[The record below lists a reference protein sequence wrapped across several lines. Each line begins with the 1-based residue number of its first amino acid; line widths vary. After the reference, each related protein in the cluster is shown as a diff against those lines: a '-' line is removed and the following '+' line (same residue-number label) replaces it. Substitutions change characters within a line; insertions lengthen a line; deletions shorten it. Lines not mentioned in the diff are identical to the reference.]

1 MKHPTDDELAAFSLG
16 NLQGPS
22 ADTMVSHLKKCSDC
36 RSVVASHSTDNLFGR
51 IQAAQPL
58 ARPATGEIPSDR
70 YGTPKSISPL
80 QYGLAMILA
89 FGGVGLIV
97 LVIAVLRA
105 DAPKGTILVKGT
117 PERAGVRADGIPPQ
131 KTPLGGQSVSAKS
144 AKDNPP
150 SADPRPILPRRA
162 LIISPENYLLLN
174 RTQFFQQDVGR
185 GEFENTLI
193 RGFSAGA
200 PLNISPDQVFV
211 LSDSDLLRTAIPPQK
226 GVVEK
231 AIRDFCESSRAADRI
246 LFLWSGH
253 ACDIAGKTYLIPLE
267 GDKDAQETCIPL
279 DWVYEQLAQCKAR
292 QKVLIFDAFRYPP
305 ARGLELPATGAM
317 TEAVARQLDAPPA
330 GVQVWS
336 ACSGGQQ
343 SIEFESGSV
352 FQLAMKEALSEM
364 SAGALVKGSDPLL
377 LEPLVIRVNQIM
389 KVRLAREASESD
401 FTQTSRLSGK
411 EAARFVA
418 PSAEAR
424 PPAVVFSDPD
434 KSETQNADIGEILHE
449 IKEFRPTKQSQE
461 AQLQTLR
468 VASLPSLPVETMALY
483 RDEGF
488 NPFALSEKE
497 LKAELVRN
505 KEKYPL
511 RVATFEAGSKLR
523 ESMDLRLKE
532 YLPSAAGSES
542 DLNRKKQFL
551 SEAKDPT
558 AAIAELEKMLEHMK
572 IAGKER
578 EKETNKRWLAHF
590 DMAEARLMSRL
601 VYLHEYKNL
610 IAQIRTDTLPG
621 LHDKVHVGWHV
632 NTSPQVQA
640 KDAKVNALAKEASKA
655 WNRIEREHPK
665 TPWAVIARREKS
677 VSRGM
682 TWAPTRR

>member
-1 MKHPTDDELAAFSLG
+1 M
-16 NLQGPS
+16 
-22 ADTMVSHLKKCSDC
+22 
-36 RSVVASHSTDNLFGR
+36 
-51 IQAAQPL
+51 
-58 ARPATGEIPSDR
+58 
-70 YGTPKSISPL
+70 
-80 QYGLAMILA
+80 
-89 FGGVGLIV
+89 
-97 LVIAVLRA
+97 
-105 DAPKGTILVKGT
+105 
-117 PERAGVRADGIPPQ
+117 
-131 KTPLGGQSVSAKS
+131 SVSAKP
-144 AKDNPP
+144 AETMKPP
-150 SADPRPILPRRA
+150 LAEPGAIMPRRA

-231 AIRDFCESSRAADRI
+231 AIRDFCESSRAPDRI

-279 DWVYEQLAQCKAR
+279 DWVYDQLAQCKAR

-336 ACSGGQQ
+336 ACASGQR

-364 SAGALVKGSDPLL
+364 SAFAPVKGSDPLL
-377 LEPLVIRVNQIM
+377 LEPLVARVNQIM

-468 VASLPSLPVETMALY
+468 VAALPSLPVETMALY

-511 RVATFEAGSKLR
+511 RVATFEAASKLR
-523 ESMDLRLKE
+523 ESMDLRIKE
-532 YLPSAAGSES
+532 YLPGSAGSES
-542 DLNRKKQFL
+542 DFERKKQFL
-551 SEAKDPT
+551 SRSSKDPT
-558 AAIAELEKMLEHMK
+558 ACDRGTGENARAHEDRRQG
-572 IAGKER
+572 ARER
-578 EKETNKRWLAHF
+578 DQQT
-590 DMAEARLMSRL
+590 L
-601 VYLHEYKNL
+601 VGPLRH
-610 IAQIRTDTLPG
+610 G
-621 LHDKVHVGWHV
+621 
-632 NTSPQVQA
+632 
-640 KDAKVNALAKEASKA
+640 
-655 WNRIEREHPK
+655 
-665 TPWAVIARREKS
+665 
-677 VSRGM
+677 RG
-682 TWAPTRR
+682 TIDVPTRLPARIQEPDRADPQRYLARASRQGTCRLACEYVASGAGEGREGQCVGEGSLESVEPHRTGTSEDAVGRHRPTREERLQGDDLGADAEVTRSIANGESAECG